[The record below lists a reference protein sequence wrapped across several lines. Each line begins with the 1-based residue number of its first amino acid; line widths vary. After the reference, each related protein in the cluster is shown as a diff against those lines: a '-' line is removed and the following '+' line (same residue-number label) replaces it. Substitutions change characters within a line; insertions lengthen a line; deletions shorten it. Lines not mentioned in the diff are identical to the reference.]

1 VIKQHLPN
9 LQYKRRVESPLFF
22 GKSARMRPPHGEV
35 QSMVDAMVPAARAA
49 LIWISAEAAAAVHDG
64 TLILPARLLPC
75 HARQEILMSK
85 QPSRPASAGTT
96 GRGQRA
102 GFDRKTGEVSGSG
115 AGIGNPA
122 SSEDYD
128 DDISVG
134 SGSDR
139 RTGGPSNA
147 A

>member
-1 VIKQHLPN
+1 
-9 LQYKRRVESPLFF
+9 
-22 GKSARMRPPHGEV
+22 
-35 QSMVDAMVPAARAA
+35 
-49 LIWISAEAAAAVHDG
+49 
-64 TLILPARLLPC
+64 
-75 HARQEILMSK
+75 MSK
-85 QPSRPASAGTT
+85 QPLQSTSGEQTDR
-96 GRGQRA
+96 GRRA
-102 GFDRKTGEVSGSG
+102 TFDRKTGEVSGSG

-122 SSEDYD
+122 STEDYG

>member
-1 VIKQHLPN
+1 MPKQPR
-9 LQYKRRVESPLFF
+9 QPT
-22 GKSARMRPPHGEV
+22 
-35 QSMVDAMVPAARAA
+35 
-49 LIWISAEAAAAVHDG
+49 SAERPDRGRRATFDG
-64 TLILPARLLPC
+64 A
-75 HARQEILMSK
+75 
-85 QPSRPASAGTT
+85 
-96 GRGQRA
+96 
-102 GFDRKTGEVSGSG
+102 TGEVSGSG

-122 SSEDYD
+122 STEDYD

>member
-1 VIKQHLPN
+1 
-9 LQYKRRVESPLFF
+9 
-22 GKSARMRPPHGEV
+22 
-35 QSMVDAMVPAARAA
+35 
-49 LIWISAEAAAAVHDG
+49 
-64 TLILPARLLPC
+64 
-75 HARQEILMSK
+75 MSK
-85 QPSRPASAGTT
+85 QPPSSASAGKTD
-96 GRGQRA
+96 RGQRA

-122 SSEDYD
+122 SNEDYD
-128 DDISVG
+128 EDISVG

>member
-1 VIKQHLPN
+1 
-9 LQYKRRVESPLFF
+9 
-22 GKSARMRPPHGEV
+22 
-35 QSMVDAMVPAARAA
+35 
-49 LIWISAEAAAAVHDG
+49 
-64 TLILPARLLPC
+64 
-75 HARQEILMSK
+75 MSR
-85 QPSRPASAGTT
+85 QPSRPASGGKTD
-96 GRGQRA
+96 RGQRA
-102 GFDRKTGEVSGSG
+102 GFDRETGEVSGSG

-122 SSEDYD
+122 STEDYD